1 VTGQSSAAAPYSP
14 IGALDRID
22 PATVL
27 TAVASVRD
35 GRIHDLGLDL
45 GEHVPQ
51 GNPGAFV
58 PFSLTWRTTPEG
70 CGHAGSDFAYA
81 AEAIIGTPHVG
92 THIDGLA
99 HVVSKGLHLRRLPGQ
114 RGSAR
119 PRLHRARHG
128 DRPADR
134 GPRRRPRRRRAQG
147 PGRPADGYEI
157 TVADLRAS
165 LDRAGERVRR
175 GDVVLVRTGK
185 VREYYTDAAA
195 YQAGQPGVGVDAA
208 VWLYEQGMA
217 VLGTD
222 TTGSEPLPFADPN
235 RTTHSAMLVD
245 RGVHLLENLD
255 LDAVAAEGVRSG
267 LFVCLPLRITGATGS
282 WVRPILMT

>member
-1 VTGQSSAAAPYSP
+1 VAPYST
-14 IGALDRID
+14 IGALDRMD
-22 PATVL
+22 PASVL
-27 TAVASVRD
+27 AALASVTD
-35 GRIHDLGLDL
+35 GRVHDLSLDL

-99 HVVSKGLHLRRLPGQ
+99 HVAAQGRIYGGFLASEV
-114 RGSAR
+114 
-119 PRLHRARHG
+119 RH
-128 DRPADR
+128 DR
-134 GPRRRPRRRRAQG
+134 GFTQHGMETVPPIVGRAVVLDVAGHRGQ
-147 PGRPADGYEI
+147 PALPDGYEI
-157 TVADLRAS
+157 TVDDLRAS
-165 LDRAGERVRR
+165 LDRTGERVQR

-222 TTGSEPLPFADPN
+222 TTGSEPLPFADAN
-235 RTTHSAMLVD
+235 RTTHAAMLVD

-255 LDAVAAEGVRSG
+255 LDAVSAQAISRG

-282 WVRPILMT
+282 WVRPVLIT